1 VYAQLRESL
10 APTSGVPGA
19 RLRRGNWRV
28 SRNVVNLGLTSLFTD
43 ISSEMISAILPLYL
57 VFFLR
62 LTPLEYGFVDGL
74 YQGASALVRVVFGY
88 AADRWQRYKEVAG
101 IGYALSAVCKPAMLL
116 AGGSWT
122 VLAAIV
128 LVDRTG
134 KGIRTAPRDALIS
147 LSSPRA
153 ELGLAFGVHRALDTL
168 GAMVGPLVAFGVL
181 AALPNAFD
189 VVFVASFCSALLGLG
204 VLGLLVENRAPAH
217 SVSQPPRVAWRAA
230 AGLLREGRFRALTIA
245 GVALGLATVSDGFVY
260 LVLQHQA
267 AFPARFIPL
276 LPVLTSLAYLVL
288 AVPAGRL
295 ADRVGRARVFL
306 AGYALL
312 LVVYASL
319 LLPTA
324 GLAELVAVLLLFGA
338 YYAATDGVLMAL
350 ASERLAGELRTS
362 GLALLTT
369 GAGLARLGGS
379 MLFGAVWT
387 AWGVEVAA
395 GVFLLGLLGAVA
407 IASLALTRSDHVV
420 VL

>member
-1 VYAQLRESL
+1 MYAQLRESL
-10 APTSGVPGA
+10 APSSGAAGA
-19 RLRRGNWRV
+19 TLRRGNWRV

-88 AADRWQRYKEVAG
+88 AADRWQRYKEVAA
-101 IGYALSAVCKPAMLL
+101 IGYALSALCKPAMLVV
-116 AGGSWT
+116 GGSWT
-122 VLAAIV
+122 ALAVIV

-134 KGIRTAPRDALIS
+134 KGMRTAPRDALIS
-147 LSSPRA
+147 LSSPHA

-189 VVFVASFCSALLGLG
+189 VVFVASFCAALLGLC
-204 VLGLLVENRAPAH
+204 VLGLLVENRAPTHGLA
-217 SVSQPPRVAWRAA
+217 QPPRVSWRAA
-230 AGLLREGRFRALTIA
+230 AGLLREGHLRALTIA

-260 LVLQHQA
+260 LVLQRQV
-267 AFPARFIPL
+267 AFPAGFIPL
-276 LPVLTSLAYLVL
+276 LPVTTSLAYLVL

-306 AGYALL
+306 AGYGLL

-324 GLAELVAVLLLFGA
+324 GLAELLAVLFVFGA

-350 ASERLAGELRTS
+350 ASAHLAGELRTS
-362 GLALLTT
+362 GLAVLTT
-369 GAGLARLGGS
+369 GTGLARLAGS
-379 MLFGAVWT
+379 MLFGALWT
-387 AWGVEVAA
+387 VWGVEVAA
-395 GVFLLGLLGAVA
+395 GLFLLGLLGAVA
-407 IASLALTRSDHVV
+407 MASLALARTDHVV
-420 VL
+420 AA